1 MAIYQHRR
9 ALSNQQ
15 IDALLTA
22 GPTTDEDGATVATH
36 TDLVDEAD
44 FDSGK
49 NEVNEY
55 IATRPK
61 LVSAGISAAS
71 DAIAPQWSVVTI
83 PADTQTDG
91 SWSTTYED
99 SAKDIA
105 EANTGDYV
113 EQVDT
118 VYEME
123 TVTDRDGNQV
133 ETEKIPL
140 VPLGKSGV
148 WRIRDRYDR
157 WLGTDG
163 YLAQIEAKL

>member
-9 ALSNQQ
+9 ALSNQE

-22 GPTTDEDGATVATH
+22 WPTTDADGATVATH
-36 TDLVDEAD
+36 SDLVGEAD

-49 NEVNEY
+49 NEVNAY

-61 LVSAGISAAS
+61 LASAGISAAS
-71 DAIAPQWSVVTI
+71 DAIAPQWCVVTL

-91 SWSTTYED
+91 TWSTTFED

-105 EANTGDYV
+105 EANTGDYIEHV
-113 EQVDT
+113 VS

-123 TVTDRDGNQV
+123 TVTDGEGNQL
-133 ETEKIPL
+133 ETEKMPL
-140 VPLGKSGV
+140 VALSKSGV
-148 WRIRDRYDR
+148 WRTRDRYDR
-157 WLGTDG
+157 WLGTGG